1 MAEKPAKHPAGSSTS
16 NNVSADGAFV
26 MCPVSFVE
34 RISDVMQFVQTC
46 AAPKHIKTLAEDVG
60 SYSNILLAKAR
71 ADEEWSRRHAHQTA
85 TEALNT
91 SQPLQASPGKVM
103 NANKGRAAVK
113 DDVVVEAIK
122 ETNEL
127 LKKTNSLIEKG
138 TAVTKKGF
146 NSLKPLDLRSLT
158 ELIKRLPPPAAGED
172 ENWLSAQTVEE
183 STGESLENL
192 KKQRLEERGG
202 KKITINGSEY
212 GRDSE
217 GRIWF
222 KVSDRVFLYYEA
234 TITGQE
240 LSR

>member
-1 MAEKPAKHPAGSSTS
+1 MAKNLTIHPAGNSTS
-16 NNVSADGAFV
+16 NDVSADGAFV
-26 MCPVSFVE
+26 TCHASFVQ
-34 RISDVMQFVQTC
+34 RVFDLVQLAQAG
-46 AAPKHIKTLAEDVG
+46 AAPKRIKALAEEI
-60 SYSNILLAKAR
+60 SPYSTALLEKTR
-71 ADEEWSRRHAHQTA
+71 VNEELNRWHQTA

-172 ENWLSAQTVEE
+172 ENWLLAQTVEE